1 MVSRRRTSEVRNI
14 STHHIVSYKHK
25 HYNTG
30 QILYGIRDD
39 SVHTVVVVGF
49 NPASLARDV
58 NIEYV
63 SNKPRKSFRSLLTEH
78 EKKKVEKLFLLNP
91 VIGPEPVTG
100 SSRMKGGSATV
111 ILLDALKSSIVSHLQ
126 GKEKPEDR
134 LTKSLENSFQSVKQ
148 AFEPQSSVFEIMKR
162 TAQALRDGGRVY
174 YSSFDPH
181 AGMIGAIDFSEMP
194 DTYGTAF
201 DRMTAVIFHEHDLPV
216 PVTRSFEPN
225 DHLDVVIQINK
236 DRSLVLE
243 DKNRSIKTTSFT
255 ALSLKIVLNTISTY
269 AQSQGRY
276 AIQGNDSIGIT
287 AANDKIYDRCLR
299 IIKSRGGTERTLLRA
314 VYRVDDVE
322 ELLRRPRVEHIK
334 AATRTSSL

>member
-126 GKEKPEDR
+126 GKEDR
-134 LTKSLENSFQSVKQ
+134 LTRSLENSFQSVKQ

-174 YSSFDPH
+174 YTSNDPH

-194 DTYGTAF
+194 DTYG
-201 DRMTAVIFHEHDLPV
+201 
-216 PVTRSFEPN
+216 
-225 DHLDVVIQINK
+225 
-236 DRSLVLE
+236 
-243 DKNRSIKTTSFT
+243 SIHPR
-255 ALSLKIVLNTISTY
+255 L
-269 AQSQGRY
+269 G
-276 AIQGNDSIGIT
+276 
-287 AANDKIYDRCLR
+287 
-299 IIKSRGGTERTLLRA
+299 KS
-314 VYRVDDVE
+314 VS
-322 ELLRRPRVEHIK
+322 P
-334 AATRTSSL
+334 

>member
-1 MVSRRRTSEVRNI
+1 M
-14 STHHIVSYKHK
+14 
-25 HYNTG
+25 
-30 QILYGIRDD
+30 
-39 SVHTVVVVGF
+39 VGF

-63 SNKPRKSFRSLLTEH
+63 SSKPRKSFRSLLTEH
-78 EKKKVEKLFLLNP
+78 EKKKIEKLFLLNP

-126 GKEKPEDR
+126 GKEDR
-134 LTKSLENSFQSVKQ
+134 LAKSLENSFQSVKQ

-174 YSSFDPH
+174 YTSNDPH

-194 DTYGTAF
+194 DTYGTVF
-201 DRMTAVIFHEHDLPV
+201 DRMTAVISYGHDLPV
-216 PVTRSFEPN
+216 PVTRSFEPD
-225 DHLDVVIQINK
+225 DHLDLVIRIDK
-236 DRSLVLE
+236 DRSLTLT
-243 DKNRSIKTTSFT
+243 DKNRSIKTTSFA

-276 AIQGNDSIGIT
+276 AIEGNGSIGIT

-299 IIKSRGGTERTLLRA
+299 IVKSRGGTERTLLRA

-334 AATRTSSL
+334 AATRTSLHCLCSPFFSKTPQSTHSKTR